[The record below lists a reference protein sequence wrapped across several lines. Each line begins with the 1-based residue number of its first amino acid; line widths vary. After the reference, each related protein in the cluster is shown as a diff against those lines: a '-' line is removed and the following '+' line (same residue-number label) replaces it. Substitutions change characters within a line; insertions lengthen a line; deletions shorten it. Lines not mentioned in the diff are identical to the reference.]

1 MSLPLRN
8 LDAADASPG
17 RPLPA
22 SPAPGTPR
30 ADATVL
36 RRIER
41 RASANGAVPQA
52 PANDTGS
59 RRRIVRMLRDCEAS
73 PAPALLLAAVCSAL
87 AAFVALGA
95 LLR

>member
-1 MSLPLRN
+1 MSLPLRT
-8 LDAADASPG
+8 LDPTDAAAG

-22 SPAPGTPR
+22 SQVPRTPR
-30 ADATVL
+30 ADAPVL

-41 RASANGAVPQA
+41 RASANEAVPQV

-59 RRRIVRMLRDCEAS
+59 ERRIARMLRDCDAS
-73 PAPALLLAAVCSAL
+73 AAPALLLAAVCAAL
-87 AAFVALGA
+87 AALVGLGA